1 MTEDSHDGLPR
12 ISIITP
18 SLNQGRFI
26 RRTIESVL
34 SQNYPNL
41 EYLVMDGGSS
51 DNTLD
56 VLHSYSERVKWVSEY
71 DGGQTHA
78 INKGLR
84 MAGGEIVSYLNADD
98 LLLPGALF
106 RVARAFMDN
115 PNALWA
121 TGKCRIINDDD
132 REIRSWLTAY
142 KNFWLHIHSHSTLL
156 VMDYISQPATFWR
169 ADALT
174 RLGFLDESL
183 YYVMDYE
190 YWLRLYSE
198 SPPVFIPE
206 YLAAFRLHLESKTSA
221 KTSSG
226 ERGAGLYLEEE
237 SAVIRRYTR
246 SRFLFLLY
254 RIHRRLMIWVY
265 SLLNAD
271 RVARGLSHRG
281 GA

>member
-1 MTEDSHDGLPR
+1 MKDTKSSLELAKASPGGLPR

-56 VLHSYSERVKWVSEY
+56 VLNSYSGRVKWVSEN
-71 DGGQTHA
+71 DQGQTHA

-84 MAGGEIVSYLNADD
+84 MATGDIVAYLNADD
-98 LLLPGALF
+98 LLLPGSLLK
-106 RVARAFMDN
+106 VARVFMDN
-115 PNALWA
+115 PEALWA

-132 REIRSWLTAY
+132 REIRGWLTMY
-142 KNFWLHIHSHSTLL
+142 KNFWLHIRSHSVFL

-183 YYVMDYE
+183 HYVMDYD
-190 YWLRLYSE
+190 YLLRLYAE

-206 YLAAFRLHLESKTSA
+206 YLAAFRLHVESKTTA
-221 KTSSG
+221 KTSSSEG
-226 ERGAGLYLEEE
+226 GAGRYLEEE

-246 SRFLFLLY
+246 SWFLFLLY
-254 RIHRRLMIWVY
+254 RIHRRLMVWVY
-265 SLLNAD
+265 SLLKMI
-271 RVARGLSHRG
+271 
-281 GA
+281 

>member
-1 MTEDSHDGLPR
+1 MKDTKSSLELAKASPGGLPG

-56 VLHSYSERVKWVSEY
+56 VLNSYSGRVKWVSEN
-71 DGGQTHA
+71 DQGQTHA

-84 MAGGEIVSYLNADD
+84 MATGDIVAYLNADD
-98 LLLPGALF
+98 LLLPGSLLK
-106 RVARAFMDN
+106 VARVFMDN
-115 PNALWA
+115 PEALWA

-132 REIRSWLTAY
+132 REIRGWLTIY
-142 KNFWLHIHSHSTLL
+142 KNFWLHIRSHSVFL

-183 YYVMDYE
+183 HYVMDYD
-190 YWLRLYSE
+190 YLLRLYAE

-206 YLAAFRLHLESKTSA
+206 YLAAFRLHVESKTTA
-221 KTSSG
+221 KTSSSEG
-226 ERGAGLYLEEE
+226 GAGRYLEEE

-246 SRFLFLLY
+246 SWFLFLLY
-254 RIHRRLMIWVY
+254 RIHRRLMVWVY
-265 SLLNAD
+265 SLLKMI
-271 RVARGLSHRG
+271 
-281 GA
+281 

>member
-1 MTEDSHDGLPR
+1 MKNTKSSLELAKDPFGGFPR

-56 VLHSYSERVKWVSEY
+56 VLNSYSGRVKWVSEN
-71 DGGQTHA
+71 DKGQTHA

-84 MAGGEIVSYLNADD
+84 MATGDIVAYLNADD
-98 LLLPGALF
+98 LLLPDSLLK
-106 RVARAFMDN
+106 VARAFMDN
-115 PNALWA
+115 PNVLWV
-121 TGKCRIINDDD
+121 TGKCRIISDND
-132 REIRSWLTAY
+132 REIRRWLTAY
-142 KNFWLHIHSHSTLL
+142 KNFWLRIRSHSVFL

-183 YYVMDYE
+183 HYVMDYD
-190 YWLRLYSE
+190 YWLRLYAE

-206 YLAAFRLHLESKTSA
+206 YLAAFRLHVASKTTA
-221 KTSSG
+221 KTSS
-226 ERGAGLYLEEE
+226 RAGGMDRYLEEE
-237 SAVIRRYTR
+237 GAVIQRHTR
-246 SRFLFLLY
+246 SRLLFLLY
-254 RIHRRLMIWVY
+254 RIHRWLMLRVY
-265 SLLNAD
+265 FLLNM
-271 RVARGLSHRG
+271 R
-281 GA
+281 